1 MKAKK
6 ASINIREVARVARVG
21 VATVSRVLND
31 SSLISAK
38 TQEHVRAV
46 IRQLGYRP
54 NALARRIIRHSE
66 MVCFALVNRPFLH
79 SFHAGILQG
88 AESRA
93 RMLKRHVVFLG
104 INCPKEIPP
113 SQIVLPPLLEEKGWV
128 EGVILTG
135 VVYPN
140 LISRIEALG
149 LQIVVF
155 GNNVFTDGRRREL
168 NKVWYDGVEGQIKAA
183 EYLINH
189 GHRSI
194 AFVGDTEY
202 PWFREQYEGY
212 VKALRAHRLRP
223 NAVIRKGPE
232 SFVEYGKWAANRLF
246 DGKVVPTAILS
257 GNDEIALG
265 VSRSVRHLGLRIP
278 ADISLV
284 GFDDR
289 EIAAVME
296 SALTTV
302 KVPSQE
308 IGRQCME
315 LLMEKLRE
323 GGSHVS
329 SRLVPTQLIER
340 DSVMWLGSERK

>member
-1 MKAKK
+1 
-6 ASINIREVARVARVG
+6 
-21 VATVSRVLND
+21 
-31 SSLISAK
+31 
-38 TQEHVRAV
+38 
-46 IRQLGYRP
+46 
-54 NALARRIIRHSE
+54 
-66 MVCFALVNRPFLH
+66 
-79 SFHAGILQG
+79 
-88 AESRA
+88 
-93 RMLKRHVVFLG
+93 MLKRHVVFLG